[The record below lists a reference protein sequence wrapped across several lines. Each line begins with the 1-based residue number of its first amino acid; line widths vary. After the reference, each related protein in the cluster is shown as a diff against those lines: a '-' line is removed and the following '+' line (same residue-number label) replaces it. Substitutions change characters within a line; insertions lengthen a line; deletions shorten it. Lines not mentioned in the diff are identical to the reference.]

1 MVRRHNEESVKRHP
15 EQMWRICCRDEEAGK
30 MSSRVAAKDLLRKW
44 RKKKP
49 YCLAYTAYYMY
60 YKYILRY
67 FLDIYMETVDFKF
80 DEIKKEKVKIVKI

>member
-1 MVRRHNEESVKRHP
+1 MTVVGKAVRCHSGRQR
-15 EQMWRICCRDEEAGK
+15 RICYANEGK
-30 MSSRVAAKDLLRKW
+30 KR
-44 RKKKP
+44 

-67 FLDIYMETVDFKF
+67 FLDIFMETVDFKF

>member
-1 MVRRHNEESVKRHP
+1 
-15 EQMWRICCRDEEAGK
+15 MWRIYDRGGESGK
-30 MSSRVAAKDLLRKW
+30 MSFWATAKNLLRKW

>member
-1 MVRRHNEESVKRHP
+1 
-15 EQMWRICCRDEEAGK
+15 MWRIYDRGGESGK
-30 MSSRVAAKDLLRKW
+30 MSSGAAAKNLLRKW

>member
-1 MVRRHNEESVKRHP
+1 
-15 EQMWRICCRDEEAGK
+15 MWRIYDRGEEIGK
-30 MSSRVAAKDLLRKW
+30 MSSGAAAKNLLRKW
-44 RKKKP
+44 GKKKP

>member
-1 MVRRHNEESVKRHP
+1 MRENVNRHP
-15 EQMWRICCRDEEAGK
+15 ERMWRICYRGGESGK
-30 MSSRVAAKDLLRKW
+30 MSSGAAAKNLLRKW

>member
-1 MVRRHNEESVKRHP
+1 MVRKT
-15 EQMWRICCRDEEAGK
+15 GK
-30 MSSRVAAKDLLRKW
+30 MPSRVAAKNLLRKW

>member
-1 MVRRHNEESVKRHP
+1 MKKTIRRHP
-15 EQMWRICCRDEEAGK
+15 EAIAKDLLPWGESGK
-30 MSSRVAAKDLLRKW
+30 MSSGAAAKNLLRKW